1 MRFRIEAVDRDTF
14 NVWVEGRSAAVAD
27 GRVQR
32 NERWPGLLGR
42 ARQRRRRAAVIKTG
56 KSRGGCLMAV
66 LERFTGA

>member
-1 MRFRIEAVDRDTF
+1 MQFRMEAVDRDAF

-42 ARQRRRRAAVIKTG
+42 ARQRRR
-56 KSRGGCLMAV
+56 
-66 LERFTGA
+66 GAPR